1 MRVYILLS
9 LTWDWEIY
17 GFQHL
22 NPSDKLFYGHLS
34 LDDYKMILEN
44 HEKHLIFRK
53 CLNCNLSCFSFLIP
67 EASRSAFGLTYSWSS
82 EFYGSI
88 VNIQHEKCQI
98 WMMYGIKME
107 EGENYGINY
116 FHNFD
121 VFNHFS
127 HFFKMRNKQKM
138 SIKYFWLW
146 VFIFKIY
153 KSPSFMVKITS

>member
-1 MRVYILLS
+1 MA
-9 LTWDWEIY
+9 
-17 GFQHL
+17 
-22 NPSDKLFYGHLS
+22 NPSLKTGVDRPVCGPGNERSHLS

-44 HEKHLIFRK
+44 HEKHLIFQK

-116 FHNFD
+116 FHNFG
-121 VFNHFS
+121 VFNHSS
-127 HFFKMRNKQKM
+127 HFFKLRNKQKM
-138 SIKYFWLW
+138 SIQFFWLW

-153 KSPSFMVKITS
+153 KSPISRYLFMLDM